1 MSSHGLSWC
10 IKTITKAESFD
21 FKKDGKGTGWMQW
34 KREHIA
40 AGEAYTLWST
50 GAVIKKDL
58 RRQIGNFYL
67 ERDSLMKRQSG
78 SEQGRGLDR
87 WREKQGNQ
95 WEKSEE
101 ETKTGK
107 VRNKEKNMQQEELCT
122 PAKSVQFLIC
132 SNVLDENWKITEERT
147 RYTFTSRF
155 FFLWISLKIICAFN
169 E

>member
-10 IKTITKAESFD
+10 IKTIRKAESFV
-21 FKKDGKGTGWMQW
+21 FKKERKDTGWMQR

-107 VRNKEKNMQQEELCT
+107 VRNKKNTCSKKNFCT

-132 SNVLDENWKITEERT
+132 SNVLDEYWKIMEGRT

-155 FFLWISLKIICAFN
+155 FFLWILLETICTFN